1 MMGLFFLGNF
11 FPRVI
16 FSLLKF
22 PAFSTDLEG
31 QRPVKTF
38 DPSSAVSPS

>member
-1 MMGLFFLGNF
+1 MMGLFFFGNF
-11 FPRVI
+11 SPRMI

-38 DPSSAVSPS
+38 DPRKAVSPS